1 MAAIYE
7 KDAPALGEYVRHF
20 KIIEGQVGAVFLI
33 NGRIA
38 GLDAFGR
45 PGTFKAVFRKL
56 AQSYALDA
64 VDRFDPEDIP
74 KVLRSPVTKF
84 FKDCLAAETDTH
96 PAVGLGTDFRL
107 ESKKL
112 TGFALVLDDHL
123 LHLSAFARQN
133 GSGAAHAR
141 MGSFSRRRRNRV

>member
-1 MAAIYE
+1 MR
-7 KDAPALGEYVRHF
+7 PAR
-20 KIIEGQVGAVFLI
+20 
-33 NGRIA
+33 
-38 GLDAFGR
+38 R
-45 PGTFKAVFRKL
+45 PGRLWQTPDFQGRVQDDCRELRPGCRRPVRPKAV
-56 AQSYALDA
+56 
-64 VDRFDPEDIP
+64 P

-84 FKDCLAAETDTH
+84 FKDCLTAEADSH

-112 TGFALVLDDHL
+112 TGFALILDDHL

-133 GSGAAHAR
+133 GSGAAHAQ